1 MNWYLA
7 VLKKYATFSGRAT
20 RSEYWYFG
28 LISAVIT
35 LVLILLDKVMG
46 TYNTESSMGALSGL
60 YSLGVMLPSLAVTV
74 RRLHDTDRSGWWLLL
89 AFVPLI
95 GALVLLY
102 FTVQD
107 SQPITNQ
114 YGENP
119 KALPALG
126 NGMV

>member
-20 RSEYWYFG
+20 RSEYWYFA
-28 LISAVIT
+28 LFSAIIS
-35 LVLILLDKVMG
+35 LVLILLDKMTG
-46 TYNTESSMGALSGL
+46 TYSAETSMGALNGL
-60 YSLGVMLPSLAVTV
+60 YSLAVMIPSVAVTV
-74 RRLHDTDRSGWWLLL
+74 RRLHDTGHSGWWFLL
-89 AFVPLI
+89 AFIPLI

-107 SQPITNQ
+107 SQPISNQ

-119 KALPALG
+119 KALPALS